1 MISTEALYPA
11 TREAAL
17 ARWGEFLPR
26 ASRYGALRN
35 RVVSGHP
42 DVTRLSAAIRARLV
56 TTEALVGSLLETHR
70 FEAVEKLVQELVWR
84 DYWKGW
90 LELRPGV
97 WSDYR
102 AEVARIRRQADP
114 AVLERAEAVMA
125 GRGGIAVMD
134 RFARELV
141 ETGYLHNHARMW
153 WAGYWIHVERL
164 PWALGADFFY
174 RHLLD
179 ADPASNT
186 LGWRWVAGLQTRG
199 KAYLPRRSNLEN
211 YCAPELL
218 VDPTGLERLD
228 DSVVSAAPLPAE
240 SPTERIAWSSLPDRP
255 EASALGSGRWG
266 LWMHGEDL
274 SVEGSALADLRPAM
288 ILSVF
293 DARRVAAFGM
303 ASPRVAYL
311 KTALADGL
319 DRAGRHF
326 ACPTEACETGEGLAE
341 ALARVAQERGLAG
354 WVAMRPSV
362 GPLGEAIPS
371 IEAALARDG
380 RRVLWCRRR
389 WDEQAWPQASAGFF
403 GFWEKAWRRLSAG
416 AGDPRQSELSFR

>member
-1 MISTEALYPA
+1 MDATQALFPA

-17 ARWGEFLPR
+17 ARWREFLPR

-35 RVVSGHP
+35 RVIPGHP

-56 TTEALVGSLLETHR
+56 TTEELVGSLLETHR
-70 FEAVEKLVQELVWR
+70 FEVVEKLVQELVWR

-102 AEVARIRRQADP
+102 AEVARIRRQADL

-134 RFARELV
+134 HFARELV
-141 ETGYLHNHARMW
+141 KTGYLHNHARMW

-199 KAYLPRRSNLEN
+199 KAYLPRRSNLEK
-211 YCAPELL
+211 YGSPELL
-218 VDPTGLERLD
+218 ADPSGLERLED
-228 DSVVSAAPLPAE
+228 PVVSAAPLPAE
-240 SPTERIAWSSLPDRP
+240 SPT
-255 EASALGSGRWG
+255 
-266 LWMHGEDL
+266 
-274 SVEGSALADLRPAM
+274 
-288 ILSVF
+288 
-293 DARRVAAFGM
+293 
-303 ASPRVAYL
+303 
-311 KTALADGL
+311 
-319 DRAGRHF
+319 
-326 ACPTEACETGEGLAE
+326 
-341 ALARVAQERGLAG
+341 
-354 WVAMRPSV
+354 
-362 GPLGEAIPS
+362 
-371 IEAALARDG
+371 
-380 RRVLWCRRR
+380 
-389 WDEQAWPQASAGFF
+389 
-403 GFWEKAWRRLSAG
+403 
-416 AGDPRQSELSFR
+416 